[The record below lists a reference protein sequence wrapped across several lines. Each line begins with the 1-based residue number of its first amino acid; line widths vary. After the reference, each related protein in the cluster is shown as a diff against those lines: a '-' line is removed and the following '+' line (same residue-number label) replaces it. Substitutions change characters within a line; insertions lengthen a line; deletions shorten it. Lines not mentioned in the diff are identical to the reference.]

1 MISTGSKG
9 GSVACGKS
17 VSIFSIPPS
26 SGVPGV
32 VAGPSVLVRIGP
44 GAMSAWL
51 SSAVAATGGKVPDG
65 VGKVKPRLARSL
77 EPTGVDDVMLKD
89 LVGNSSDAVAMAV
102 AAAAAA
108 AKAVAVPEGVAVAGT
123 VAAVLVGAVFVKCTS
138 LDLPINH
145 CKAASSSP

>member
-1 MISTGSKG
+1 M
-9 GSVACGKS
+9 
-17 VSIFSIPPS
+17 
-26 SGVPGV
+26 PGV

-102 AAAAAA
+102 AAA
-108 AKAVAVPEGVAVAGT
+108 KAVAVPEGVAVAGT
-123 VAAVLVGAVFVKCTS
+123 VAAVLVGAVFVKCPS

>member
-1 MISTGSKG
+1 M
-9 GSVACGKS
+9 
-17 VSIFSIPPS
+17 
-26 SGVPGV
+26 PGV

-102 AAAAAA
+102 AVAVAAAA

>member
-1 MISTGSKG
+1 VISTGSKG

-102 AAAAAA
+102 AAA
-108 AKAVAVPEGVAVAGT
+108 KAVAVPEGVAVAGT
-123 VAAVLVGAVFVKCTS
+123 VAAVLVGAVFVKCPS